1 MNTNSILLEDLNLP
15 QTKNAVVI
23 VGRFQPPTIGH
34 YKVIDK
40 AKKYIRENKHLNLFT
55 KPILVI
61 VNGKESSKDKKLN
74 PLSVE
79 DRAYYLEHSGRANG
93 VVILSAHNAFAAF
106 NEVRKEGYEPIVV
119 AAGSDRVDDYIR
131 LLDEK
136 FLDLNGKRQK
146 HYKIGELARHE
157 LPSSET
163 SLKKI
168 KDESSID
175 AGEVSGSLARR
186 AAELEYF
193 EEFVKIVGLEKNI
206 PAAKK
211 MFKQIK
217 AHLGEQA

>member
-1 MNTNSILLEDLNLP
+1 MNTSSILNEDLNQP

-61 VNGKESSKDKKLN
+61 VNGKESSKDKKVN

-79 DRAYYLEHSGRANG
+79 DRVYFMEHSGRANG
-93 VVILSAHNAFAAF
+93 VVFINAPNAFAAF
-106 NEVRKEGYEPIVV
+106 NEVRKAGYEPIVV
-119 AAGSDRVDDYIR
+119 AAGSDRVDGYIS
-131 LLDEK
+131 LLDDK
-136 FLDLNGKRQK
+136 FLDSNGKKQK
-146 HYKIGELARHE
+146 HFKISELARHE
-157 LPSSET
+157 LPATEK

-168 KDESSID
+168 KDDSSVD

-186 AAELEYF
+186 AAELDYF
-193 EEFVKIVGLEKNI
+193 EEFVKITGLEKNI

-217 AHLGEQA
+217 AQIGEV

>member
-1 MNTNSILLEDLNLP
+1 MNTSSILNEDLNQP

-61 VNGKESSKDKKLN
+61 VNGEKSSKDKMTN

-79 DRAYYLEHSGRANG
+79 DRVYFMENSGRANG
-93 VVILSAHNAFAAF
+93 VVFLNAHNAFAAF
-106 NEVRKEGYEPIVV
+106 NEVRKAGYEPIVV
-119 AAGSDRVDDYIR
+119 AAGSDRVEGYIK
-131 LLDEK
+131 LLDDK
-136 FLDLNGKRQK
+136 FLDKNGKKQK
-146 HYKIGELARHE
+146 HFKIGELTRHE
-157 LPSSET
+157 LPANEK

-168 KDESSID
+168 HDENSVD

-186 AAELEYF
+186 AVELDYF
-193 EEFVKIVGLEKNI
+193 EEFVKITGLEKNI

-217 AHLGEQA
+217 AQIGEA

>member
-40 AKKYIRENKHLNLFT
+40 AKKYIRENKHLSLFT

-61 VNGKESSKDKKLN
+61 VNGKETSKDKKLN

-79 DRAYYLEHSGRANG
+79 DRVYFMEHSGRANG
-93 VVILSAHNAFAAF
+93 VVFLNAPNAFAAF
-106 NEVRKEGYEPIVV
+106 NEVRKAGYEPIVV
-119 AAGSDRVDDYIR
+119 AAGSDRVDGYIS
-131 LLDEK
+131 LLDDK
-136 FLDLNGKRQK
+136 FLDSNGKKQK
-146 HYKIGELARHE
+146 HFKIGELARHE
-157 LPSSET
+157 LPATEK

-168 KDESSID
+168 KDDSSVD

-186 AAELEYF
+186 AAELDYF
-193 EEFVKIVGLEKNI
+193 EEFVKITGLEKNI

-217 AHLGEQA
+217 AQIGEV